1 MPPSRYVQRP
11 PHVIQI
17 LRVAKS
23 TFRESVRDRVLFNL
37 ILFALLMIG
46 SSLLV
51 GQLSIGDYQKVIT
64 DIGLSA
70 MRFIGTLIAIFIG
83 IQLVYKE
90 IERKTIYGLLAK
102 PLRRSQLVLGKFVGL
117 GLTLAVNSLVMLGG
131 LLLSILFVK
140 RGEAPQLAAAIPA
153 TYLIFLELVVT
164 TAIALMFSTISS
176 PALSA
181 LLTLMV
187 YVAGN
192 FGENLR
198 LLAQTSESQASRALL
213 SALFYVMPNL
223 SNFSAIASASH
234 GTRPTLTWLLA
245 ATGYA
250 AVYCAVLLSIAVAV
264 FERRDFK

>member
-1 MPPSRYVQRP
+1 MQL
-11 PHVIQI
+11 
-17 LRVAKS
+17 LRVAKN

-37 ILFALLMIG
+37 IAFALLMIG

-51 GQLSIGDYQKVIT
+51 GQLAIGDLQKVIT

-70 MRFIGTLIAIFIG
+70 MRFIGVLIAIFIG

-102 PLRRSQLVLGKFVGL
+102 PLRRSDLVLGKFFGL
-117 GLTLAVNSLVMLGG
+117 GTTLAVNTAVMLGG
-131 LLLSILFVK
+131 IVLSILFVK
-140 RGEAPQLAAAIPA
+140 RGYAPQLAAAIPA
-153 TYLIFLELVVT
+153 AYLIFLELVVT

-181 LLTLMV
+181 LLTLMI

-198 LLAQTSESQASRALL
+198 LLAASADSAPSRWLL
-213 SALFYVMPNL
+213 TALFYVLPNL
-223 SNFSAIASASH
+223 SNFSAISTAAH
-234 GTRPTLTWLLA
+234 GTVAPASWLLA
-245 ATGYA
+245 ATAYA
-250 AVYCAVLLSIAVAV
+250 VVYCALLLSIAVLV
-264 FERRDFK
+264 FDRRDFK